1 MHKLLLFFL
10 IITSTVLVGQNS
22 AVTRQFDQT
31 QLEEFT
37 ADEKYQY
44 DRQPEIREPNAFLK
58 GLGKVLEYIGD
69 FITSKA
75 GVLFLVIVLVFGILF
90 AYRNSIF
97 KKKSKKET
105 VEEYIPNI
113 VAKEGLDLQKIREA
127 IEQAE
132 KKGDYRSAIRNLYLQ
147 VILSLAH
154 AKLIKLH
161 IEKTNTDYRK
171 ELPKKYQADF
181 RKLTRIFDFVWYGD
195 YPASETLFAQAK
207 TYASTLNREKNVA

>member
-1 MHKLLLFFL
+1 M
-10 IITSTVLVGQNS
+10 GQNS

-44 DRQPEIREPNAFLK
+44 DRQHEIREPNAFLK

-97 KKKSKKET
+97 KKKYFFF
-105 VEEYIPNI
+105 YI
-113 VAKEGLDLQKIREA
+113 
-127 IEQAE
+127 
-132 KKGDYRSAIRNLYLQ
+132 
-147 VILSLAH
+147 
-154 AKLIKLH
+154 IKQH
-161 IEKTNTDYRK
+161 
-171 ELPKKYQADF
+171 
-181 RKLTRIFDFVWYGD
+181 
-195 YPASETLFAQAK
+195 
-207 TYASTLNREKNVA
+207 